1 MNTQTAIMLY
11 KGEMKCFLKVK
22 IDNKT
27 LIINLGSDLSQ
38 ASSLVE
44 MFEKNA
50 VVVEESYSHVG
61 VVNVTST
68 IELGS
73 EIKFEKSSYGGE
85 ETNVIITAES
95 DIVGCVNADAN
106 TFIDVSIINKKHVEQ
121 LSKLKKEIET
131 LNATV
136 THLNSKIE
144 ALEDLEEQED

>member
-1 MNTQTAIMLY
+1 M
-11 KGEMKCFLKVK
+11 FLKVK

-106 TFIDVSIINKKHVEQ
+106 TFIDVNQINKKHVEQ
-121 LSKLKKEIET
+121 LAKLKKEIET

>member
-1 MNTQTAIMLY
+1 M
-11 KGEMKCFLKVK
+11 FLKVK

-85 ETNVIITAES
+85 ETNLTISAES
-95 DIVGCVNADAN
+95 DIVGVVNADAN
-106 TFIDVSIINKKHVEQ
+106 VFVDVNMINKKHTEQ
-121 LSKLKKEIET
+121 LAKLKKEIET

>member
-1 MNTQTAIMLY
+1 M
-11 KGEMKCFLKVK
+11 FLKVK

-95 DIVGCVNADAN
+95 DVVGCVNADAN
-106 TFIDVSIINKKHVEQ
+106 TFIDVNLINKKHMEQ

-144 ALEDLEEQED
+144 TLEDLEEQED

>member
-1 MNTQTAIMLY
+1 M
-11 KGEMKCFLKVK
+11 FLKVK

-106 TFIDVSIINKKHVEQ
+106 TFIDVNLINKKHVEQ

-144 ALEDLEEQED
+144 DLEGELENTED

>member
-1 MNTQTAIMLY
+1 M
-11 KGEMKCFLKVK
+11 FLKVK

-106 TFIDVSIINKKHVEQ
+106 TFIDVNLINKKHVEQ
-121 LSKLKKEIET
+121 VAKLKKEIET

-144 ALEDLEEQED
+144 DLEEQED

>member
-1 MNTQTAIMLY
+1 M
-11 KGEMKCFLKVK
+11 FLKVK

-38 ASSLVE
+38 ASQLVE

-85 ETNVIITAES
+85 ETNLTISAES
-95 DIVGCVNADAN
+95 DVVGVVNADAN
-106 TFIDVSIINKKHVEQ
+106 VFIDVSLINKKHVEQ
-121 LSKLKKEIET
+121 VAKLKKEIET

-136 THLNSKIE
+136 THLNSIVE
-144 ALEDLEEQED
+144 ALEALEEQED

>member
-1 MNTQTAIMLY
+1 M
-11 KGEMKCFLKVK
+11 FLKVK

-38 ASSLVE
+38 ASQLVE

-73 EIKFEKSSYGGE
+73 EIKFEKSSYSGE
-85 ETNVIITAES
+85 ETNLTISAES
-95 DIVGCVNADAN
+95 DIVGVVNADAN
-106 TFIDVSIINKKHVEQ
+106 VFVDVNMINKKHTEQ
-121 LSKLKKEIET
+121 LTKLKKEIET

-136 THLNSKIE
+136 THLNSILE

>member
-1 MNTQTAIMLY
+1 M
-11 KGEMKCFLKVK
+11 FLKVK

-95 DIVGCVNADAN
+95 DVVGCVNADAN
-106 TFIDVSIINKKHVEQ
+106 TFIDVNQINKKHVEQ

>member
-1 MNTQTAIMLY
+1 M
-11 KGEMKCFLKVK
+11 FLKVK

-95 DIVGCVNADAN
+95 DVVGCVNADAN
-106 TFIDVSIINKKHVEQ
+106 VFIDVNLINKKHVEQ

-136 THLNSKIE
+136 THLNSIVE

>member
-1 MNTQTAIMLY
+1 M
-11 KGEMKCFLKVK
+11 FLKVK

-73 EIKFEKSSYGGE
+73 EVKFEKSSYGGE

-106 TFIDVSIINKKHVEQ
+106 TFIDVNLINKKHVEQ

-144 ALEDLEEQED
+144 TLEDLEEQED

>member
-1 MNTQTAIMLY
+1 M
-11 KGEMKCFLKVK
+11 FLKVK

-106 TFIDVSIINKKHVEQ
+106 TFIDVNQINKKHMEQ

-144 ALEDLEEQED
+144 ALEGLEDLEEQED

>member
-1 MNTQTAIMLY
+1 M
-11 KGEMKCFLKVK
+11 FLKVK

-106 TFIDVSIINKKHVEQ
+106 TFIDINLINKKHVEQ
-121 LSKLKKEIET
+121 VAKLKKEIET

-144 ALEDLEEQED
+144 DLEDLEEQED

>member
-1 MNTQTAIMLY
+1 M
-11 KGEMKCFLKVK
+11 FLKVK

-50 VVVEESYSHVG
+50 VVVEDSYNHVR
-61 VVNVTST
+61 VVNVAST
-68 IELGS
+68 IELGN

-95 DIVGCVNADAN
+95 EVVGCVNADAN
-106 TFIDVSIINKKHVEQ
+106 TFIDVNQINKKHVEQ
-121 LSKLKKEIET
+121 VAKLKKEIET

>member
-1 MNTQTAIMLY
+1 M
-11 KGEMKCFLKVK
+11 FLKVK

-73 EIKFEKSSYGGE
+73 EIKLEKSSYGGE

-106 TFIDVSIINKKHVEQ
+106 TFIDVNQINKKHTEQ
-121 LSKLKKEIET
+121 LTKLKKEIET

-144 ALEDLEEQED
+144 DLEEQED

>member
-1 MNTQTAIMLY
+1 M
-11 KGEMKCFLKVK
+11 FLKVK

-85 ETNVIITAES
+85 ETNLTISAES
-95 DIVGCVNADAN
+95 EVVGCVNADAN
-106 TFIDVSIINKKHVEQ
+106 TFIDVDQINKKHTEQ
-121 LSKLKKEIET
+121 LAKLKKEIET

-144 ALEDLEEQED
+144 YLEGELENTED

>member
-1 MNTQTAIMLY
+1 M
-11 KGEMKCFLKVK
+11 FLKVK

-50 VVVEESYSHVG
+50 VVVEESYSYVG

-95 DIVGCVNADAN
+95 DVVGCVNADVN
-106 TFIDVSIINKKHVEQ
+106 TFIDVNQINKKHVEQ
-121 LSKLKKEIET
+121 VAKLKKEIET

-144 ALEDLEEQED
+144 DLEDLEEQED

>member
-1 MNTQTAIMLY
+1 M
-11 KGEMKCFLKVK
+11 FLKVE

-106 TFIDVSIINKKHVEQ
+106 TFIDVNQINKKHTEQ

>member
-1 MNTQTAIMLY
+1 M
-11 KGEMKCFLKVK
+11 FLKVK
-22 IDNKT
+22 FDNKT

-38 ASSLVE
+38 ASQLVE

-106 TFIDVSIINKKHVEQ
+106 TFIDVNLINKKHVEQ
-121 LSKLKKEIET
+121 LSKLKKEIEI

-144 ALEDLEEQED
+144 TLEDLEEQED

>member
-1 MNTQTAIMLY
+1 M
-11 KGEMKCFLKVK
+11 FLKVK

-95 DIVGCVNADAN
+95 EVVGCVNADAN
-106 TFIDVSIINKKHVEQ
+106 TFIDVNMINKKHTEQ
-121 LSKLKKEIET
+121 LAKLKKEIET

-144 ALEDLEEQED
+144 DLEGELENTEG

>member
-1 MNTQTAIMLY
+1 M
-11 KGEMKCFLKVK
+11 FLKVK

-61 VVNVTST
+61 VINVTST

-106 TFIDVSIINKKHVEQ
+106 TFIDVSKINKKHAEQ
-121 LSKLKKEIET
+121 VAKLRKKIET
-131 LNATV
+131 LNATI

-144 ALEDLEEQED
+144 DLEDLEEQED

>member
-1 MNTQTAIMLY
+1 M
-11 KGEMKCFLKVK
+11 FLKVK

-61 VVNVTST
+61 VINVTST

-95 DIVGCVNADAN
+95 DVVGCVNADAN
-106 TFIDVSIINKKHVEQ
+106 TFIDVNLINKKHVEQ

>member
-1 MNTQTAIMLY
+1 M
-11 KGEMKCFLKVK
+11 FLKVK

-50 VVVEESYSHVG
+50 VVVEEFYSHVG

-106 TFIDVSIINKKHVEQ
+106 TFIDVNLINKKHVEQ

-136 THLNSKIE
+136 THLNSIVE
-144 ALEDLEEQED
+144 ALEALEEQED

>member
-1 MNTQTAIMLY
+1 M
-11 KGEMKCFLKVK
+11 FLKVK

-61 VVNVTST
+61 VVNATST

-85 ETNVIITAES
+85 ESNVIITAES

-106 TFIDVSIINKKHVEQ
+106 VFIDVNEINKKHTEQ
-121 LSKLKKEIET
+121 LAKLKKEIET

-144 ALEDLEEQED
+144 DLEGELENTED

>member
-1 MNTQTAIMLY
+1 M
-11 KGEMKCFLKVK
+11 FLKVK

-61 VVNVTST
+61 VINVTST

-106 TFIDVSIINKKHVEQ
+106 TFIDVNLINKKHVEQ

-136 THLNSKIE
+136 THLNSIVE
-144 ALEDLEEQED
+144 ALEALEEQED

>member
-1 MNTQTAIMLY
+1 M
-11 KGEMKCFLKVK
+11 FLKVK

-50 VVVEESYSHVG
+50 VVVEDSYNHVG
-61 VVNVTST
+61 VVNVAST
-68 IELGS
+68 IELGN
-73 EIKFEKSSYGGE
+73 EIKFEKTSYGGE

-95 DIVGCVNADAN
+95 EVVGCVNADAN
-106 TFIDVSIINKKHVEQ
+106 TFIDVNQINKKHVEQ
-121 LSKLKKEIET
+121 VAKLKKEIET
-131 LNATV
+131 LIATV

-144 ALEDLEEQED
+144 DLEGQED

>member
-1 MNTQTAIMLY
+1 M
-11 KGEMKCFLKVK
+11 FLKVK

-106 TFIDVSIINKKHVEQ
+106 TFIDVNQINKKHMEQ

-144 ALEDLEEQED
+144 ALEGLEDLEDLEEQED

>member
-1 MNTQTAIMLY
+1 M
-11 KGEMKCFLKVK
+11 FLKVK

-38 ASSLVE
+38 ASQLVE

-106 TFIDVSIINKKHVEQ
+106 TFIDINLINKKHVEQ
-121 LSKLKKEIET
+121 VAKLKKEIET

-144 ALEDLEEQED
+144 DLEDLEEQED

>member
-1 MNTQTAIMLY
+1 M
-11 KGEMKCFLKVK
+11 FLKVK

-61 VVNVTST
+61 VVDVTST

-95 DIVGCVNADAN
+95 DVVGCVNADAN
-106 TFIDVSIINKKHVEQ
+106 TFIDVNLINKKHTEQ

-144 ALEDLEEQED
+144 ALEGLEEQED

>member
-1 MNTQTAIMLY
+1 M
-11 KGEMKCFLKVK
+11 FLKVK

-61 VVNVTST
+61 VVNVIST

-106 TFIDVSIINKKHVEQ
+106 TFIDVNQINKKHTEQ
-121 LSKLKKEIET
+121 LAKLKKEIET

-144 ALEDLEEQED
+144 DLEEQED

>member
-1 MNTQTAIMLY
+1 M
-11 KGEMKCFLKVK
+11 FLKVK

-106 TFIDVSIINKKHVEQ
+106 TFIDVNMINKKHTEQ

-144 ALEDLEEQED
+144 DLEGLEEQED

>member
-1 MNTQTAIMLY
+1 M
-11 KGEMKCFLKVK
+11 FLKVK

-73 EIKFEKSSYGGE
+73 EIKFEKSGYNGE
-85 ETNVIITAES
+85 ETNLVISTNS
-95 DIVGCVNADAN
+95 NVVGCVHANAN
-106 TFIDVSIINKKHVEQ
+106 VFIDIDTINKKHTEYV
-121 LSKLKKEIET
+121 SKLKKEIEV
-131 LNATV
+131 LRATV
-136 THLNSKIE
+136 THLETKI
-144 ALEDLEEQED
+144 EDLETQED

>member
-1 MNTQTAIMLY
+1 M
-11 KGEMKCFLKVK
+11 FLKVK

-61 VVNVTST
+61 VVDVTST

-106 TFIDVSIINKKHVEQ
+106 TFIDVNLINKKHTEQ
-121 LSKLKKEIET
+121 LAKLKKEIET

>member
-1 MNTQTAIMLY
+1 M
-11 KGEMKCFLKVK
+11 FLKVK

-95 DIVGCVNADAN
+95 EVVGCVNADAN
-106 TFIDVSIINKKHVEQ
+106 TFIDINQINKKHVEQ
-121 LSKLKKEIET
+121 VAKLKKEIET

-144 ALEDLEEQED
+144 ELENTEG

>member
-1 MNTQTAIMLY
+1 M
-11 KGEMKCFLKVK
+11 FLKVK

-38 ASSLVE
+38 ASQLVE

-50 VVVEESYSHVG
+50 VVVEDSYSYVG

-73 EIKFEKSSYGGE
+73 EIKFERSSYSGE

-95 DIVGCVNADAN
+95 DVVGCVNADAN
-106 TFIDVSIINKKHVEQ
+106 VFIDVNHINKKHTEQ
-121 LSKLKKEIET
+121 LAKLKKEIET

-136 THLNSKIE
+136 THLTSKIE

>member
-1 MNTQTAIMLY
+1 M
-11 KGEMKCFLKVK
+11 FLKVK

-38 ASSLVE
+38 ASQLVE

-85 ETNVIITAES
+85 ETNVIITTES
-95 DIVGCVNADAN
+95 DVVGCVNADAN
-106 TFIDVSIINKKHVEQ
+106 VFIDVNMINKKHTEQ
-121 LSKLKKEIET
+121 LAKLKKEIET

-144 ALEDLEEQED
+144 ASKALEDLEEQED

>member
-1 MNTQTAIMLY
+1 M
-11 KGEMKCFLKVK
+11 FLKVK

-38 ASSLVE
+38 ASQLVE

-95 DIVGCVNADAN
+95 DVVGCVNADAN
-106 TFIDVSIINKKHVEQ
+106 TFIDVNLINKKHVEQ

-136 THLNSKIE
+136 THLNSILE

>member
-1 MNTQTAIMLY
+1 M
-11 KGEMKCFLKVK
+11 FLKVK

-85 ETNVIITAES
+85 ETNVIITTES
-95 DIVGCVNADAN
+95 DVVGCVNADAN
-106 TFIDVSIINKKHVEQ
+106 TFIDVNLINKKHTEQ

-136 THLNSKIE
+136 THLNSKIG
-144 ALEDLEEQED
+144 ALEEQED